1 MDKNVYFVLF
11 ESIHLKTKLKPLF
24 RMNLL
29 SLEGWG
35 KEEIMWLIDESI
47 SIKKKKFQYADALK
61 NKTLLMLFEKP
72 STRTRVSFEAAMTQ
86 LGGHSIYLDIKTTN
100 TSSLED
106 DMRCISRYADI
117 IMARVFKHETLKI
130 MEKSSKV
137 PVINGLCN
145 KYHPCQ
151 ILADLMTIKEKF
163 GKFEGLKLAYIG
175 DGNNVCNSLIE
186 GCTKVGIKISVAT
199 PKGYEPDKKITESAK
214 KSNLLEL
221 TTNPKTAVKGADI
234 IYTDTWISLG
244 QENDKDKKV
253 NDFKG
258 YTVNKELL
266 GNAKFM
272 HCLPAYRGKE
282 VSIDVMDSKNS
293 IVFEQAENRLH
304 IQKAIILKLLGV
316 I

>member
-1 MDKNVYFVLF
+1 
-11 ESIHLKTKLKPLF
+11 
-24 RMNLL
+24 MNLL
-29 SLEGWG
+29 SLEEWG

-72 STRTRVSFEAAMTQ
+72 STRTRVSFEAAMTH

-145 KYHPCQ
+145 TYHPCQ

-304 IQKAIILKLLGV
+304 IQKAIILKLLEV